1 MKKLSITVL
10 TILLVFSTTSA
21 KAEGFQVPTGVQGMV
36 TGALLGSVF
45 GPSKKVR
52 AKNAVIGAI
61 SGLIIGSQYEAN
73 QREAHSNDW
82 SNRYPVQHT
91 PKSRVVV
98 YENRQD
104 DSYWQETRIIR
115 SSQYP
120 SNQTIIIKKTRPVVV
135 YQSSHRNRDHNR
147 YYKRERHYNRHYRN
161 NDW

>member
-1 MKKLSITVL
+1 MKKLSITLLSV
-10 TILLVFSTTSA
+10 LLVFSTASA
-21 KAEGFQVPTGVQGMV
+21 KAESFQVPTGVQGMV

-61 SGLIIGSQYEAN
+61 SGLIIGSQYGAN
-73 QREAHSNDW
+73 QSVAHSNNW

-98 YENRQD
+98 YQNRQD

-115 SSQYP
+115 SRQYP
-120 SNQTIIIKKTRPVVV
+120 GNQTIIIEKTRPVVV
-135 YQSSHRNRDHNR
+135 YQTSRRDRDRNR
-147 YYKRERHYNRHYRN
+147 YYKRDRRHNRHYRN